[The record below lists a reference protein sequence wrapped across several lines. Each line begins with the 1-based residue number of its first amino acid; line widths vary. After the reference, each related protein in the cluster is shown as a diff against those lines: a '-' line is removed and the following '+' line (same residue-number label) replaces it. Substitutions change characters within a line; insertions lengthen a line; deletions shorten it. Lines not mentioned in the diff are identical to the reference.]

1 MSQKQ
6 KEHNDNYH
14 LEDLNET
21 KSIESEV
28 KDDIF
33 VDTIWEELSGF
44 RKTLSIYD
52 PEIIKSYVKKN
63 LGDEVIDI
71 RKKFNEEFK
80 NYPKG
85 SVFKREVMI
94 LLGEL
99 GITIYH
105 QPKEDVKDDLNY
117 LG

>member
-21 KSIESEV
+21 KDTPDILKNTVWEDLSEY
-28 KDDIF
+28 
-33 VDTIWEELSGF
+33 
-44 RKTLSIYD
+44 RKRLSIYD
-52 PEIIKSYVKKN
+52 PQVIKSFIKKN
-63 LGDEVIDI
+63 LSEDVIKITKQFD
-71 RKKFNEEFK
+71 EEFGELP
-80 NYPKG
+80 NDDIL
-85 SVFKREVMI
+85 KREVMI

-99 GITIYH
+99 GITIYKK
-105 QPKEDVKDDLNY
+105 PVPDNLDY

>member
-21 KSIESEV
+21 K
-28 KDDIF
+28 
-33 VDTIWEELSGF
+33 DTPDVLKNTVWEDLSDY
-44 RKTLSIYD
+44 RKRLSIYD
-52 PEIIKSYVKKN
+52 PQVIKAFIKKN
-63 LGDEVIDI
+63 LSDDVINI
-71 RKKFNEEFK
+71 KKQFDEEFK
-80 NYPKG
+80 ETPNDDIL
-85 SVFKREVMI
+85 KREVMI

-99 GITIYH
+99 GITIYKK
-105 QPKEDVKDDLNY
+105 PVSDNLDY